1 MIEKSQYTQYYK
13 FSASYSSGQVL
24 SLILLS
30 MFLSIAVLHIII
42 NIDVPGTPE
51 IIRVCLLN
59 MENYM
64 IV

>member
-42 NIDVPGTPE
+42 NIDVLGTPE